1 MKVKILGCNS
11 ATPAYGR
18 HPTAQVVNIKE
29 QLFLID
35 CGEGTQMRMQDF
47 KVKRNRINHIFI
59 SHLHGD
65 HYFGLIGFLNSL
77 ALYGREKEMH
87 IYCPEPLKSIIEIQ
101 LFHPLSYALHFH
113 FLKYDKPELVYDS
126 ASVSVQSFPV
136 HHSVETWGFLFTEK
150 ERKRILLPEEV
161 RHYEIPK
168 YFYNRLTAGEDY
180 TQKDGSIV
188 ENNLVTKSGKEPSRY
203 AYTADTA
210 PHEKYFEIIKNA
222 DLLYHEA
229 TYEQAHLQKAIDR
242 LHSTAQQAAQVAKDA
257 KAKKLVIGH
266 YSSRYKELD
275 NLISEAKSIFENTV
289 LAAEGDEIE
298 VG

>member
-18 HPTAQVVNIKE
+18 HPTSQVLNIKE

-87 IYCPEPLKSIIEIQ
+87 IYCPEQLKAIIEIQ
-101 LFHPLSYALHFH
+101 LFHELSYPLHFH
-113 FLKYDKPELVYDS
+113 FLDFEKEELIYDS
-126 ASVSVQSFPV
+126 ASVQVKSFPV
-136 HHSVETWGFLFTEK
+136 FHSVETWGFLFTEK
-150 ERKRILLPEEV
+150 ERERILLPEEI
-161 RHYEIPK
+161 RHFEIPK
-168 YFYNRLTAGEDY
+168 YFYGRLTEGEDY
-180 TQKDGSIV
+180 TQKDGEVIKN
-188 ENNLVTKSGKEPSRY
+188 EWVTKAGKTPSTY

-210 PHEKYFEIIKNA
+210 PHEKYFDIIKGA
-222 DLLYHEA
+222 DLMYHEA
-229 TYEQAHLQKAIDR
+229 TYEEAHLQKAIDR
-242 LHSTAQQAAQVAKDA
+242 QHSTAKQAAQVAKGA
-257 KAKKLVIGH
+257 GVKKLVIGH
-266 YSSRYKELD
+266 YSSRYKELHVI
-275 NLISEAKSIFENTV
+275 LAEARSVFENTV
-289 LAAEGDEIE
+289 LAIEGEEIE
-298 VG
+298 V

>member
-18 HPTAQVVNIKE
+18 HPTAQVLNIKE

-77 ALYGREKEMH
+77 ALTGREKEIH
-87 IYCPEPLKSIIEIQ
+87 IYCPEPLKAIIDIQ
-101 LFHPLSYALHFH
+101 LFHELSYPLHFH
-113 FLKYDKPELVYDS
+113 FLNYNKEEVIYDS
-126 ASVSVQSFPV
+126 ASLQVRSFPV
-136 HHSVETWGFLFTEK
+136 HHSIETWGFLFTEK
-150 ERKRILLPEEV
+150 ERKRVLLPEEC

-168 YFYNRLTAGEDY
+168 YFYKRLTAGEDY
-180 TQKDGSIV
+180 TKKDGEVIKN
-188 ENNLVTKSGKEPSRY
+188 EWLTKAGKKPCSY

-210 PHEKYFEIIKNA
+210 PHDKYFGIIKNV

-229 TYEQAHLQKAIDR
+229 TFEESQLQKAIER
-242 LHSTAQQAAQVAKDA
+242 QHSTARQAAEVAKNADVNA
-257 KAKKLVIGH
+257 LLIGH
-266 YSSRYKELD
+266 YSSRYKSLD
-275 NLISEAKSIFENTV
+275 TILAEAKSVFENTI
-289 LAAEGDEIE
+289 LAVEGEE
-298 VG
+298 VEV

>member
-18 HPTAQVVNIKE
+18 HPTSQVVNIKE

-35 CGEGTQMRMQDF
+35 CGEGTQMQMQ
-47 KVKRNRINHIFI
+47 KYSVKRNRINHIFI

-87 IYCPEPLKSIIEIQ
+87 IYCPEMLQAIIEIQ
-101 LFHPLSYALHFH
+101 LFHPLSFPLHFH
-113 FLKYDKPELVYDS
+113 FLNFEREAMIYDS
-126 ASVSVQSFPV
+126 GSVTVKSFPV
-136 HHSVETWGFLFTEK
+136 HHSIDTCGFLFTEK
-150 ERKRILLPEEV
+150 ERKRMLLPEEI

-168 YFYNRLTAGEDY
+168 YFYSRLTEGEDY
-180 TQKDGSIV
+180 TQKNGEVI
-188 ENNLVTKSGKEPSRY
+188 ENQWVTKEGKKPTTY

-210 PHEKYFEIIKNA
+210 PHEKYYDIIKNA

-229 TYEQAHLQKAIDR
+229 TYEEAHLQKAIDR
-242 LHSTAQQAAQVAKDA
+242 LHSTAKQAATVAKNA
-257 KAKKLVIGH
+257 SVKQLIIGH
-266 YSSRYKELD
+266 YSSRYKEMD
-275 NLISEAKSIFENTV
+275 SLIVEARSVFENTV
-289 LAAEGDEIE
+289 LAVEGEE
-298 VG
+298 VEV